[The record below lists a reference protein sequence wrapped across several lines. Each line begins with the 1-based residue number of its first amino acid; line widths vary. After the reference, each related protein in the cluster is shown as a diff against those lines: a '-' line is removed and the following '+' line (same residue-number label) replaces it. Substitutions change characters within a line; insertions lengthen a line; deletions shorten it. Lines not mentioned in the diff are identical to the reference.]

1 MRSSRSPF
9 LPLLLMTLTALV
21 VSGPAHTAAQSC
33 PTAGHAIAGMSPAST
48 VNDAIST
55 VSRPGYYDYIPSVML
70 DGGTYKMWWC
80 GDSPNRPYNDNIY
93 YSDAAQLSGPWS
105 TPALVLS
112 PRGSVN
118 QYYDSGHTCDPSV
131 VKHNGVYYMYYGALP
146 IIDGAALTVIG
157 VATSTDGLN
166 WTRPFTQPIISSSE
180 RQPSAEN
187 RYGVGY
193 VSAMR
198 VGPYFYLFFVDT
210 LGADSNAGNGAGI
223 YVRRST
229 DPLFQSS
236 VEELVADNP
245 DLNSST
251 YPPPGQVRWAVPTPA
266 NRTTYALFQAFQV
279 DWTFSPATIEFVAAH
294 PVGGGCF
301 TRQPSTVPGC
311 EIRFKFFPLA
321 LDNPPVSGYGW
332 WDMQPNAEFGQP
344 MNWNGRPTV
353 VGTTERHVRTSPDGR
368 YLKLDTIR
376 GVGDAC
382 VPGGPNYPTCF
393 GAWDLAGASLEM
405 DTGLTGSCAVDLDS
419 DGMPNLQELENL
431 RNPSGGAVNYLA
443 EGSTGGSL
451 SMATTIGL
459 SNPSTTPAT
468 AAVRLQRDDGTQ
480 AVSYVTVPSRGHRRV
495 EAGEMWPNAAFSALV
510 EAPTAAGLVVD
521 RTMTIG
527 DVAYSGHSEVGQSEA
542 ATTWYLAEGS
552 TGWLFDLFYLI
563 QNPGDSGQWATVTY
577 LFPDPQQSFA
587 KSYWV
592 AARSRQTIWGDVDDP
607 RLQSTD
613 VSAVV
618 SAPSPI
624 VVERAMYLS
633 QGGSFQASH
642 AAAGLRQPL
651 LTWYFAEGA
660 TGDFFDTFL
669 LIANPQDNAANVT
682 VTYYFENASPIVR
695 TYNVA
700 GKSRFNVWTDYES
713 IPAGAMA
720 MKVVSSSP
728 VLAER
733 AMWWPGPSVSTWNEA
748 HVSAGAGGLGT
759 RWVFA
764 GGRQGGAAAH
774 STYVTLLN
782 PTSIGATVTMS
793 LLREGLSPVSI
804 AVDVP
809 ANRRHTVDI
818 AARVPGVTV
827 AFGGEVVS
835 TNGTPIYV
843 ERSTYWHTNPTW
855 TGGANSGASLR

>member
-1 MRSSRSPF
+1 MVLKRMVRTTLAACGLFGGAVNPAVAQAVRPDWERVVEHAPWSARDSCGEVVFKEHLWLLGGWVALEGPGPRDVWKSPDGKNWTRVVEQAPWTHADLSTMLVFKDRMWLMAGWYGGRSKDASSTNEVWSSADGAGWDRVTP
-9 LPLLLMTLTALV
+9 
-21 VSGPAHTAAQSC
+21 AAQWGARLGA
-33 PTAGHAIAGMSPAST
+33 AG
-48 VNDAIST
+48 VVFKD
-55 VSRPGYYDYIPSVML
+55 
-70 DGGTYKMWWC
+70 KMWIL
-80 GDSPNRPYNDNIY
+80 GGAARYFDGSKYLLNDVWT
-93 YSDAAQLSGPWS
+93 SADGKDWTRVTEHAPWS
-105 TPALVLS
+105 
-112 PRGSVN
+112 PRA
-118 QYYDSGHTCDPSV
+118 YH
-131 VKHNGVYYMYYGALP
+131 
-146 IIDGAALTVIG
+146 AALAFNDRIWVFG
-157 VATSTDGLN
+157 GGNYRPDHLAFNDVWSSADGLN

-468 AAVRLQRDDGTQ
+468 G
-480 AVSYVTVPSRGHRRV
+480 S
-495 EAGEMWPNAAFSALV
+495 
-510 EAPTAAGLVVD
+510 PTA
-521 RTMTIG
+521 
-527 DVAYSGHSEVGQSEA
+527 E
-542 ATTWYLAEGS
+542 ATTTS
-552 TGWLFDLFYLI
+552 
-563 QNPGDSGQWATVTY
+563 PGRRPMATT
-577 LFPDPQQSFA
+577 
-587 KSYWV
+587 
-592 AARSRQTIWGDVDDP
+592 
-607 RLQSTD
+607 
-613 VSAVV
+613 
-618 SAPSPI
+618 
-624 VVERAMYLS
+624 
-633 QGGSFQASH
+633 
-642 AAAGLRQPL
+642 
-651 LTWYFAEGA
+651 
-660 TGDFFDTFL
+660 
-669 LIANPQDNAANVT
+669 
-682 VTYYFENASPIVR
+682 
-695 TYNVA
+695 
-700 GKSRFNVWTDYES
+700 
-713 IPAGAMA
+713 
-720 MKVVSSSP
+720 
-728 VLAER
+728 
-733 AMWWPGPSVSTWNEA
+733 
-748 HVSAGAGGLGT
+748 
-759 RWVFA
+759 
-764 GGRQGGAAAH
+764 
-774 STYVTLLN
+774 
-782 PTSIGATVTMS
+782 
-793 LLREGLSPVSI
+793 
-804 AVDVP
+804 
-809 ANRRHTVDI
+809 
-818 AARVPGVTV
+818 
-827 AFGGEVVS
+827 
-835 TNGTPIYV
+835 
-843 ERSTYWHTNPTW
+843 
-855 TGGANSGASLR
+855 